1 MSRIAEKRAAKIT
14 HIHDVAA
21 PLFAE
26 RGFAATRMEDVAA
39 AAGMQKPS
47 LYYYFDSKQ
56 ELLTSL
62 VESRVGVAL
71 ERLTEIAERTDSATN
86 RIRAAFEGHLAVFQE
101 HADIYTIFNS
111 ERLHSI
117 SADTA
122 KKVDGLGREYERLW
136 EGLVEDGL
144 ASGEFHSDL
153 DPPVVVKAILGAC
166 NTTLA
171 WYRPEGRLSIGEVAD
186 QFADI
191 FLNGMAV

>member
-39 AAGMQKPS
+39 AAGIKKPS
-47 LYYYFDSKQ
+47 LYYYFDSKE

-71 ERLTEIAERTDSATN
+71 DRLSEIVSREDTATN
-86 RIRAAFEGHLAVFQE
+86 RVRAAFGGHLTVFQE

-117 SADTA
+117 STETA
-122 KKVDGLGREYERLW
+122 EKVDGLGREYERLW
-136 EGLVEDGL
+136 EGLL
-144 ASGEFHSDL
+144 AEGMTAGEFRSDL
-153 DPPVVVKAILGAC
+153 DPPVVVKAILGAT

-171 WYRPEGRLSIGEVAD
+171 WYQPGGRLTIDEVAD
-186 QFADI
+186 RFTDL
-191 FLNGMAV
+191 FLSGLLT